1 MSSTV
6 LRSKGQVT
14 IPSDI
19 RQAARL
25 EEGDPMEVE
34 LVADGIL
41 LRPRKVI
48 DATQA
53 WFWAPAW
60 QAGEAEASA
69 ELAAAY
75 RVWCGA
81 FIDAGGGTIDL
92 QRATHAQAVEYLCRA
107 LLESHLSN
115 VCSGRH
121 TNMVPLVMGHVRTVF
136 GHDAPRILTEC
147 AHRVDRDCDA
157 RWGAVKTHQTT
168 DDGADNVP

>member
-6 LRSKGQVT
+6 IRSKGQVT
-14 IPSDI
+14 IPSEI

-69 ELAAAY
+69 ELA
-75 RVWCGA
+75 RGE
-81 FIDAGGGTIDL
+81 GET
-92 QRATHAQAVEYLCRA
+92 VESDEA
-107 LLESHLSN
+107 LLTAL
-115 VCSGRH
+115 
-121 TNMVPLVMGHVRTVF
+121 
-136 GHDAPRILTEC
+136 
-147 AHRVDRDCDA
+147 
-157 RWGAVKTHQTT
+157 
-168 DDGADNVP
+168 DD